1 MRTLNKVQLIGRLG
15 KDPDVRYFEN
25 DRVKANF
32 PLATNESYKDKS
44 GQVIERTDWHN
55 IVCWGGLAKIV
66 EQYIK
71 KPAPV
76 YIEGSLRTRSYEQ
89 DGVTKYITEIV
100 ANEIIMLEGKN
111 AASNGYSQQAAGG
124 SLEADSVSNKPAAV
138 LSTVQESTAGLGT
151 PAKPAADASAAED
164 EDDLPF

>member
-15 KDPDVRYFEN
+15 KDPDVRYFDN
-25 DRVKANF
+25 DRCKANF

-55 IVCWGGLAKIV
+55 IICWGPLAKIV

-111 AASNGYSQQAAGG
+111 AASNGYSQQQAGG
-124 SLEADSVSNKPAAV
+124 AMEAKPVSNEAAAV
-138 LSTVQESTAGLGT
+138 LSTVQESPASMGTTATPSTTAG
-151 PAKPAADASAAED
+151 AAEE